1 MQVNQFQTLTE
12 ALTSLKSRGFTLDF
26 NLSANQIACTSANLQ
41 LSPKQFEVVEYHR
54 FEGDSDPADMAIV
67 YGIES
72 HDGKKGVLVNGYGA
86 TSDTI
91 DADLV
96 KKLSVPEHKQ

>member
-1 MQVNQFQTLTE
+1 MDVNQFQTLTE
-12 ALTSLKSRGFTLDF
+12 ALASLKSRGFTLDF
-26 NLSANQIACTSANLQ
+26 NLAQNQISCTAENLQ
-41 LSPKQFEVVEYHR
+41 LSPQEFEVVEYHR

-86 TSDTI
+86 SSETI

-96 KKLSVPEHKQ
+96 KKLSVPENR